1 MDHDVRLIGYGIR
14 LDPLRIDHAEA
25 LSALT
30 DDGMWAGMTSAR
42 PRDAGEYSAHI
53 VAQVRE
59 ADALAFAVVDDADG
73 KVLGTTSLYDLSVEQ
88 ERVEIGSTW
97 YGRDYWGGH
106 TNPAAKWLLLSHS
119 FDTLDLYRVGLRCD
133 AGTHAVRRRSN
144 VSVEYRKRFYAPTG
158 LLLTAA
164 GAIPRTSQYFDRSGP
179 MYEPASKRGSPANTC
194 SPALPI
200 PLRKGTASRTASAT
214 DLGRSIHRSGWPDPA
229 SLGNGQR
236 AAL

>member
-53 VAQVRE
+53 AAQVRE
-59 ADALAFAVVDDADG
+59 ADALAFAVVDDTDG
-73 KVLGTTSLYDLSVEQ
+73 KVLGTTSLYDLSVGQ
-88 ERVEIGSTW
+88 KRAEIGSTW
-97 YGRDYWGGH
+97 YGRDYWGGR
-106 TNPAAKWLLLSHS
+106 TNPAAKWLLLSYS

-133 AGTHAVRRRSN
+133 ARNARSAAAIQRLGGVPEAVL
-144 VSVEYRKRFYAPTG
+144 APTG

-164 GAIPRTSQYFDRSGP
+164 GATPRTSQYFDRSGP

-194 SPALPI
+194 SHLLPS
-200 PLRKGTASRTASAT
+200 PLRKGTFNKTLHNSSQPQRVLRGVAPP
-214 DLGRSIHRSGWPDPA
+214 LGST
-229 SLGNGQR
+229 
-236 AAL
+236 

>member
-53 VAQVRE
+53 AAQVRE
-59 ADALAFAVVDDADG
+59 ADALAFAVVDDTDG
-73 KVLGTTSLYDLSVEQ
+73 KVLGTTSLYDLSVGQ
-88 ERVEIGSTW
+88 KRVEIGSTW
-97 YGRDYWGGH
+97 YGRDYWGGR

-133 AGTHAVRRRSN
+133 ARNARSAAAIQRLGGVPEAVLRSHR
-144 VSVEYRKRFYAPTG
+144 VAADGSRSD
-158 LLLTAA
+158 TA
-164 GAIPRTSQYFDRSGP
+164 YFS
-179 MYEPASKRGSPANTC
+179 
-194 SPALPI
+194 I
-200 PLRKGTASRTASAT
+200 LRPE
-214 DLGRSIHRSGWPDPA
+214 WPDV
-229 SLGNGQR
+229 R
-236 AAL
+236 AGLRARLTS